1 MIESESGREEVTI
14 AKTTR
19 LLSTLLIPALYN
31 NLTRIVIINQKLGE
45 HEQNNKTK
53 GRMKRFITLTSKS
66 SLRKG
71 VWNRILREVS
81 NIEKPTYQ
89 WLQQKGYKDDHLI
102 QGILN
107 AFGGNPSI
115 DEINQLGETGLKSLV
130 EAVTRELKG
139 SQKSTPMG
147 QSLTLHIALPR
158 GQGELTVEA
167 REGESFL
174 DVILR
179 NQDLAKNM
187 ECSCRG
193 CAACSTCHL
202 YVHPDYVKRLPP
214 PDEAELDMLDL
225 AWGFNKEQSRL
236 GCQIHFKKDLDGLRV
251 TIPDQVHDLYK

>member
-1 MIESESGREEVTI
+1 
-14 AKTTR
+14 
-19 LLSTLLIPALYN
+19 
-31 NLTRIVIINQKLGE
+31 
-45 HEQNNKTK
+45 
-53 GRMKRFITLTSKS
+53 MKSFLTLTSKS
-66 SLRKG
+66 TLIKG
-71 VWNRILREVS
+71 VWNRIIRQVS
-81 NIEKPTYQ
+81 NTEKPTYQ

-115 DEINQLGETGLKSLV
+115 DEINQLGENGLKSLV
-130 EAVTRELKG
+130 EAVIREQKG
-139 SQKSTPMG
+139 SQKEGTLLG

-158 GQGELTVEA
+158 GQGELSVEA

-202 YVHPDYVKRLPP
+202 YVHPDYVKQLPP
-214 PDEAELDMLDL
+214 PEEAELDMLDL
-225 AWGFNKEQSRL
+225 SWGYNKEQSRL
-236 GCQIHFKKDLDGLRV
+236 GCQIHFKKELDGLRV